1 MTTEIHKNYMIVSS
15 IDSMGQ
21 LMSCSIP
28 EKKDI
33 AAVVINTDAE
43 FQINED
49 GKKYLEN
56 SGFLT
61 ILYSTDFS
69 KFSVDFLMCFDIRL
83 SDSDYFITQEIFK
96 DINIDRYRLLCG
108 RTDTY
113 RLISNFRSKNAPD
126 YKTKLV
132 KKTEGI
138 DSVKKYCE
146 TLFKDKSDFEI
157 NCILKCL
164 TAARTGNIQT
174 VFRQESVN
182 FYEMIRQKVQDS

>member
-1 MTTEIHKNYMIVSS
+1 
-15 IDSMGQ
+15 
-21 LMSCSIP
+21 
-28 EKKDI
+28 
-33 AAVVINTDAE
+33 
-43 FQINED
+43 
-49 GKKYLEN
+49 
-56 SGFLT
+56 
-61 ILYSTDFS
+61 
-69 KFSVDFLMCFDIRL
+69 MCFDIRL

-126 YKTKLV
+126 YRTKLV

>member
-1 MTTEIHKNYMIVSS
+1 MTTEILENYMIVSG
-15 IDSMGQ
+15 IDSMEH

-28 EKKDI
+28 EGKNI
-33 AAVVINTDAE
+33 AAVVINTDEE
-43 FQINED
+43 FQIDEI
-49 GKKYLEN
+49 GKKYLDD
-56 SGFLT
+56 SGFVT

-69 KFSVDFLMCFDIRL
+69 AFSAEFLMCFDIRL
-83 SDSDYFITQEIFK
+83 SDCDYFITQEIFK
-96 DINIDRYRLLCG
+96 NINTDRYRLLCG

-113 RLISNFRSKNAPD
+113 KLISNFRSKNAPD
-126 YKTKLV
+126 YRTKLV

-146 TLFKDKSDFEI
+146 TLFKDKSSFEI

-182 FYEMIRQKVQDS
+182 FYEMIRQKVQDI